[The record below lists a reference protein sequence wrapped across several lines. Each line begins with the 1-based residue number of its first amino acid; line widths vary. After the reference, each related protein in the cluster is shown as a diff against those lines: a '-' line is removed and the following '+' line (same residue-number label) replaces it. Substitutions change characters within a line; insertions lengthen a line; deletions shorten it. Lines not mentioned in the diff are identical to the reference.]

1 MSHQSPSASPSPSTD
16 PAPVPSTDPSL
27 PATSDPSLAT
37 TPVPSRNSTPV
48 PSRNSTPVPVPDLA
62 PVLAPDPV
70 PDSVPSLASISA
82 SDSTL
87 VSAPAPVRDPDPT
100 PAPVP
105 FSSSDSPPTPT
116 PASVP
121 AEASVPVSF
130 SDSTLTSA
138 PVAAPVAAPAP
149 VRDPDPDPIPSPAPF
164 SASDSA
170 SAPVPDPLLASEP
183 ALAPAPI
190 STPAPT
196 PASALA
202 PTPTPTP
209 APNPTP
215 PPNPPQI
222 PVLVLAGFLG
232 SGKTTLL
239 NHLLHRS
246 GGSRIGAIVNDF
258 GAIEI
263 DALAVAGAL
272 GDSTVSL
279 GNGCLCCAVDASEL
293 DVYLERL
300 ARPSAGIDVIV
311 IEASGLAEPEELVR
325 MLLASE
331 HPGIVYGGLVEVV
344 DAVEFDDTRE
354 KHPEID
360 RHLSLAD
367 LVVVNKLDRAAADA
381 PRVLG
386 LVRSLTDRAAV
397 VPATYGRIDPEFL
410 FDCRPNEER
419 VGQLTFDDLHAHA
432 GAEQD
437 GHDAHADHLHT
448 AYDSLSF
455 ASDLPM
461 DPRRLMAFLDSRP
474 EGLYRI
480 KGYVDFGPHDARN
493 RYAVH
498 AVGRFLRFYP
508 EAWGS
513 GDTRLTQLVLIGT
526 GLDMAALGKEL
537 EACRNGDAPHA
548 DERGM
553 WGVLRY
559 VQEAESNQQSDQE
572 ADQQPES
579 EPELDPDPDPELDD

>member
-1 MSHQSPSASPSPSTD
+1 MNPAS
-16 PAPVPSTDPSL
+16 VPSTDPS
-27 PATSDPSLAT
+27 PHPTPVQDPS
-37 TPVPSRNSTPV
+37 PH
-48 PSRNSTPVPVPDLA
+48 
-62 PVLAPDPV
+62 
-70 PDSVPSLASISA
+70 
-82 SDSTL
+82 
-87 VSAPAPVRDPDPT
+87 
-100 PAPVP
+100 
-105 FSSSDSPPTPT
+105 
-116 PASVP
+116 
-121 AEASVPVSF
+121 
-130 SDSTLTSA
+130 
-138 PVAAPVAAPAP
+138 
-149 VRDPDPDPIPSPAPF
+149 
-164 SASDSA
+164 
-170 SAPVPDPLLASEP
+170 
-183 ALAPAPI
+183 
-190 STPAPT
+190 
-196 PASALA
+196 
-202 PTPTPTP
+202 
-209 APNPTP
+209 
-215 PPNPPQI
+215 QI

-344 DAVEFDDTRE
+344 DAAEFDDTRA

-360 RHLSLAD
+360 RHLALSD
-367 LVVVNKLDRAAADA
+367 LVVVNKLDRAAVEA

-386 LVRSLTDRAAV
+386 LVRSLADRAAV

-410 FDCRPNEER
+410 FDCRPSEER
-419 VGQLTFDDLHAHA
+419 VGQLTFDDLHEHT
-432 GAEQD
+432 GDEHE
-437 GHDAHADHLHT
+437 GDAHADHLHT
-448 AYDSLSF
+448 AYDSLSL
-455 ASDLPM
+455 ASDVPM
-461 DPRRLMAFLDSRP
+461 DPRRLMGFLDSRP

-480 KGYVDFGPHDARN
+480 KGYVDFGAHDPRN

-508 EAWGS
+508 EPWAS

-526 GLDMAALGKEL
+526 GLDLPALGKEL
-537 EACRNGDAPHA
+537 EACKNGDAPHA
-548 DERGM
+548 DEHGM

-559 VQEAESNQQSDQE
+559 VQEPDVQEPDQE
-572 ADQQPES
+572 AEFDPQES
-579 EPELDPDPDPELDD
+579 EV

>member
-1 MSHQSPSASPSPSTD
+1 M
-16 PAPVPSTDPSL
+16 
-27 PATSDPSLAT
+27 
-37 TPVPSRNSTPV
+37 
-48 PSRNSTPVPVPDLA
+48 
-62 PVLAPDPV
+62 
-70 PDSVPSLASISA
+70 
-82 SDSTL
+82 
-87 VSAPAPVRDPDPT
+87 
-100 PAPVP
+100 
-105 FSSSDSPPTPT
+105 
-116 PASVP
+116 
-121 AEASVPVSF
+121 
-130 SDSTLTSA
+130 
-138 PVAAPVAAPAP
+138 
-149 VRDPDPDPIPSPAPF
+149 
-164 SASDSA
+164 
-170 SAPVPDPLLASEP
+170 
-183 ALAPAPI
+183 
-190 STPAPT
+190 
-196 PASALA
+196 
-202 PTPTPTP
+202 
-209 APNPTP
+209 
-215 PPNPPQI
+215 

-272 GDSTVSL
+272 GDATVSL

-344 DAVEFDDTRE
+344 DAVEFDDTRA

-367 LVVVNKLDRAAADA
+367 LVVVNKLDRAVDA

-419 VGQLTFDDLHAHA
+419 VGQLTFDDLHEHP
-432 GAEQD
+432 GDDQ
-437 GHDAHADHLHT
+437 GGDAHADHLHT

-455 ASDLPM
+455 VSDTPM
-461 DPRRLMAFLDSRP
+461 DPRGLMAFLDSRP

-480 KGYVDFGPHDARN
+480 KGYVDFGAHDSRN

-513 GDTRLTQLVLIGT
+513 GDTRLTQLVLIGA
-526 GLDMAALGKEL
+526 GLDMPALGKEL
-537 EACRNGDAPHA
+537 EACRDGDAPHA

-559 VQEAESNQQSDQE
+559 VQEADQE
-572 ADQQPES
+572 TAYRQVPES
-579 EPELDPDPDPELDD
+579 EPELDPDPEPEPDVDPGPELDY